1 MPFQAVPEKGTSR
14 LNQKEGT
21 MSFEGRRVLVTGA
34 GKGIGLETA
43 RLLATLG
50 AAVVALSR
58 SEEDLE
64 KLKAEIGCETIAVD
78 LADIE
83 AARRAAAATSPIDLL
98 VNCAGTT
105 TLCPFLDLTPD
116 LFNEMMTV
124 NAMAPIVISQEI
136 VRDMI
141 KRGCKGAIV
150 NVSSMAALVGL
161 ASQTAYCA
169 SKGALDAITRA
180 MAVELGPH
188 GIRVNAINPTVTMTP
203 MGLKVWSDPAKAGP
217 RLARIPLGRFAQ
229 PSEIAEAIVF
239 LLGDGAAMINGVC
252 LPVDGGFR
260 AN

>member
-1 MPFQAVPEKGTSR
+1 
-14 LNQKEGT
+14 
-21 MSFEGRRVLVTGA
+21 
-34 GKGIGLETA
+34 
-43 RLLATLG
+43 
-50 AAVVALSR
+50 
-58 SEEDLE
+58 
-64 KLKAEIGCETIAVD
+64 VD

-188 GIRVNAINPTVTMTP
+188 SIRVNAINPTVTLTP